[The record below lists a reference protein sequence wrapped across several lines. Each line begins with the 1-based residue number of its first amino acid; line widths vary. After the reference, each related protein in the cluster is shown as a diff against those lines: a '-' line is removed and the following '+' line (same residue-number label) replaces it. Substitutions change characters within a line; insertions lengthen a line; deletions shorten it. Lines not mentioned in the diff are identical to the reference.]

1 MVQLAQLGEFLEKL
15 LTPADFGGRTRL
27 LVLQGTPF
35 CNIACDYCYL
45 PGRDDRRRMDYGVL
59 ERAVRWLYRNGLA
72 ADDLTLVWHAG
83 EPLVLP
89 PSWYL
94 EAFARASLAA
104 PRGAHLRHAFQTNG
118 ILVNDDWCDLFL
130 AHNVSVGLSLDG
142 PAILHDARR
151 KTRSGSGTHAAV
163 MRGIEVLRR
172 RAVPFHII
180 AVVTAATLNMPDA
193 FVDFFLA
200 NDFSHVG
207 INIEEIEGENGIS
220 SLADPGI
227 EDRFRQF
234 LEKVIDRAN
243 ASGRLWIREFWNTC
257 EAIMHPGFEA
267 GNDENTPFAIVSIS
281 FDGRIATFSPEL
293 LGQTNSTFGDF
304 IVGHVDRTELADILV
319 NPCFQACCRSISQGI
334 ETCRTSCSYY
344 PLCGGGA
351 PANKMGEHGSFA
363 VSETLFC
370 RLVKQQV
377 AEVVLA
383 RLDLALE
390 RHRNQL
396 AHSVPW

>member
-1 MVQLAQLGEFLEKL
+1 LGEFLEKF
-15 LTPADFGGRTRL
+15 LTPADLSGRTRL

-83 EPLVLP
+83 EPLVLS
-89 PSWYL
+89 PSWYV
-94 EAFARASLAA
+94 EAFARATLAA
-104 PRGAHLRHAFQTNG
+104 PCGARLRHAFQTNG
-118 ILVNDDWCDLFL
+118 ILVNDRWCDLFL
-130 AHNVSVGLSLDG
+130 AHDVSVGVSLDG

-151 KTRSGSGTHAAV
+151 KTRAGSGTHGAV

-172 RAVPFHII
+172 RGVPFHII
-180 AVVTAATLNMPDA
+180 AVVTAATLDMPDA

-200 NDFSHVG
+200 NDLSYVG
-207 INIEEIEGENGIS
+207 INIEEIEGENGTS
-220 SLADPGI
+220 TLAGSGI
-227 EDRFRQF
+227 EGRFRQF
-234 LEKVIDRAN
+234 FEKVVDRAN
-243 ASGRLWIREFWNTC
+243 ASGRLWIREFWRTC
-257 EAIMHPGFEA
+257 EVIMHPGLEA
-267 GNDENTPFAIVSIS
+267 GNDENTPFSIVSVS

-293 LGQTNSTFGDF
+293 VGQTNEEFEDF
-304 IVGHVDRTELADILV
+304 IVGHVDHAGLADILA
-319 NPCFQACCRSISQGI
+319 NPSFRACCRSIAAGI
-334 ETCRTSCSYY
+334 ETCRTSCSYF

-351 PANKMGEHGSFA
+351 PANKMGERGSFA

-390 RHRNQL
+390 RHRDQS
-396 AHSVPW
+396 ADSVPW